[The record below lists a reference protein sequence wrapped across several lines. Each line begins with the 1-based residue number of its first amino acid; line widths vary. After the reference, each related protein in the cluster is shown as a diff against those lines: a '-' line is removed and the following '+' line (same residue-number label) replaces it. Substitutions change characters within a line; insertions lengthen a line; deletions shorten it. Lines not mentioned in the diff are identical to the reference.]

1 MYEITDLIITN
12 LLTKKNPGLHSLIG
26 EFYQIFKEEMMSVL
40 QKLFHKIEKKETERQ
55 RNKNY
60 KPTTF
65 MKGNVKFFKKISQPN
80 STIHKENPLL

>member
-1 MYEITDLIITN
+1 
-12 LLTKKNPGLHSLIG
+12 
-26 EFYQIFKEEMMSVL
+26 MSVL

-65 MKGNVKFFKKISQPN
+65 MKVNVKFFKKISQPN